1 MALQKMIENGWYS
14 YWTSRS
20 LFEPQPTS
28 DKSKDKI
35 RMLLPPPNITG
46 QLHIGHALMLSIQ
59 DALARYYR
67 MNSQSVHWAPG
78 TDHAGIATQSV
89 VERMLA
95 KKRGLSRTELGREG
109 FLKEVERWRDEYG
122 GRILEQISRLGT
134 STTGSAEYYTLDK
147 GLSEAVT
154 NAFIQLHEEGLIY
167 RDTKMVNWSVGL
179 QTAISDIEVVGE
191 EVLKGTNID
200 GYVVV

>member
-1 MALQKMIENGWYS
+1 
-14 YWTSRS
+14 
-20 LFEPQPTS
+20 
-28 DKSKDKI
+28 
-35 RMLLPPPNITG
+35 
-46 QLHIGHALMLSIQ
+46 MLSIQ

-95 KKRGLSRTELGREG
+95 KNRGLSRTELGRVR
-109 FLKEVERWRDEYG
+109 FLKEVEKWRNKYG

-134 STTGSAEYYTLDK
+134 STTGSAEYYTLDR

-154 NAFIQLHEEGLIY
+154 NAFVQLHEEGLVY
-167 RDTKMVNWSVGL
+167 RDTRMVNWSVSL

-191 EVLKGTNID
+191 DISKATKID
-200 GYVVV
+200 GYALA